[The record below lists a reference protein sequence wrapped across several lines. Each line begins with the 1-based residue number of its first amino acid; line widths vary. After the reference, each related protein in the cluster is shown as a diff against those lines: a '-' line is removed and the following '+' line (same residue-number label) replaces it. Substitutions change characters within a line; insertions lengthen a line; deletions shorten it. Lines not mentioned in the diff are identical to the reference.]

1 MSLMTFVTT
10 EVSETQDPMNVNTV
24 DEFSFLDTDLKWKRD
39 RDKVLSSHRSDKATV
54 LDNL

>member
-1 MSLMTFVTT
+1 MTFVTT

-39 RDKVLSSHRSDKATV
+39 GDKVLSSHRSDKATV